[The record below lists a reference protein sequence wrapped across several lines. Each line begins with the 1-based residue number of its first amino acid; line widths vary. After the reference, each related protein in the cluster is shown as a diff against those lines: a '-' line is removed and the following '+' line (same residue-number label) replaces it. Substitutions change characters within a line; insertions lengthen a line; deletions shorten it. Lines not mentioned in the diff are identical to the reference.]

1 MRILFAG
8 TPEVVIPSLNWIAS
22 SEHELV
28 GILTR
33 PAAAQGRRSVLIDSP
48 AAEFAKNNSINLYT
62 SIDDLTSEN
71 LLSSVDLVIVI
82 AYGKIIPNALLGIPK
97 NGWINVHFSLLP
109 NYRGAAPVQRAIWNG
124 EKISGISIFQLNAGM
139 DTGPLYLQK
148 TVSIDEIQTSGE
160 CLEMMSRLVPDLLS
174 ETLIKI
180 RNLEKPTPQDNSVST
195 LAPKI
200 AKSESR
206 INWSD
211 SASSIRNMVR
221 ALNPAPRAKSTFR
234 DNEVF
239 FYEVNVSDM
248 RSKKASGTI
257 SFENQRLFAATNDF
271 DIEIVK
277 IQSSGKNLMSG
288 PEWFRG
294 IQAKDDQL
302 EIKYV

>member
-1 MRILFAG
+1 VRILFAG

-33 PAAAQGRRSVLIDSP
+33 PAAAQGRSSVLIDSP

-82 AYGKIIPNALLGIPK
+82 AYGQIIPNALLGIPK

-109 NYRGAAPVQRAIWNG
+109 KYRGAAPVQRAIWNG
-124 EKISGISIFQLNAGM
+124 EKISGISIFQLDAGM

-148 TVSIDEIQTSGE
+148 TVSIDEVQTAGE
-160 CLEMMSRLVPDLLS
+160 CLEMMSHLVPDLLS

-180 RNLEKPTPQDNSVST
+180 RNLEKPTPQDNSDST

-200 AKSESR
+200 NKSEIRAASR
-206 INWSD
+206 AFSFGKYISVKPFFLASATAGKTPLIFRKLPSSD
-211 SASSIRNMVR
+211 NSPKNIFPFGSKEISSLAVR
-221 ALNPAPRAKSTFR
+221 
-234 DNEVF
+234 
-239 FYEVNVSDM
+239 
-248 RSKKASGTI
+248 
-257 SFENQRLFAATNDF
+257 
-271 DIEIVK
+271 
-277 IQSSGKNLMSG
+277 
-288 PEWFRG
+288 
-294 IQAKDDQL
+294 
-302 EIKYV
+302 